1 MKPATSRVNFR
12 RIAYQI
18 PEDPKTN
25 ICARSYEDA
34 LILANLNQFPLPSED
49 DVATEAWEYAQGLT
63 KADFALEY
71 AIRVKEWVVP
81 RYIREGLIWLSESD
95 VPIQNLEPL
104 DKGGAA

>member
-1 MKPATSRVNFR
+1 MPQKSRLTFVELPTKSLK
-12 RIAYQI
+12 IQ
-18 PEDPKTN
+18 KTN